1 MCEDDLRGV
10 GEAAARHEGL
20 VEGVQLL
27 GLGRGVGVEDEDD
40 AVRLPAED
48 RDADC
53 TDHTLLL
60 TSGWRASTARTGAT
74 RWRPTAPPPPARSA
88 ERCYYKHK
96 ISTLEL

>member
-20 VEGVQLL
+20 VEGVELL

-48 RDADC
+48 HDADLS
-53 TDHTLLL
+53 TLHTLLL

-88 ERCYYKHK
+88 E
-96 ISTLEL
+96 

>member
-27 GLGRGVGVEDEDD
+27 GLGGRVGVEHEDD

-48 RDADC
+48 HYAD
-53 TDHTLLL
+53 
-60 TSGWRASTARTGAT
+60 
-74 RWRPTAPPPPARSA
+74 
-88 ERCYYKHK
+88 
-96 ISTLEL
+96 